1 MEYVAP
7 PVLLSLALT
16 VHVAVATLD
25 KVVIKLTHSAFV
37 KLAELPALFN
47 NELARSCALKPKK

>member
-1 MEYVAP
+1 MVYVAP

-16 VHVAVATLD
+16 AHVAVAMLD
-25 KVVIKLTHSAFV
+25 NDVIKLTQSAFV
-37 KLAELPALFN
+37 KLAEFPALFN